1 MVVRDAEA
9 TRSRYA
15 GLLGG
20 VAGSWQ
26 VRQEAPKSIDPSLES
41 SEVKVIYGRYGGMTI
56 ELIEVLSGRGH
67 YARWLEE
74 HGEGVQHLGFWVQ
87 DIAESIRHALG
98 SGAVIRSASFD
109 ERRLH
114 SATVSGLPA
123 DEVTAALRHPYV
135 MLGVGSPAVEIEF
148 VGSTGMESLR
158 GHLGDAVELIVDPPP
173 F

>member
-9 TRSRYA
+9 TCALYTE
-15 GLLGG
+15 LLGG

-26 VRQEAPKSIDPSLES
+26 VRQEAPKSIDPSLEP

-56 ELIEVLSGRGH
+56 EVLSGRGH

-74 HGEGVQHLGFWVQ
+74 NGEGVQHLGFWVQ
-87 DIAESIRHALG
+87 DIAASIRHALET
-98 SGAVIRSASFD
+98 GAVIRSASFD
-109 ERRLH
+109 EQRLR

-123 DEVTAALRHPYV
+123 DEVTAALRSPHA
-135 MLGVGSPAVEIEF
+135 MLGLGSPAVEIEF
-148 VGSTGMESLR
+148 VGTAGMKSLR